1 MIIRQLAI
9 GIVSI
14 GVSTFSSA
22 GIIQLGSSA
31 GLSAGSAVHS
41 FPDALGSSY
50 SDTVAYAVGGNT
62 VTFSASGD
70 TLTRFEAGVDY
81 LTTAFS
87 TNTQLLF
94 ASGNFG
100 ASAPVTLSFATPVL
114 EVGFNLE
121 EAAFGDYVIRFTAF
135 NGATSLGTFTA
146 SGNDPDRLS
155 FVGAAATA
163 GDVITSLLISDDQ
176 GNDLAFG
183 PIAFGTSTEPP
194 PPPPSVSAPAS
205 LALMVL
211 GLGVMT
217 RIRRRI
223 IS

>member
-1 MIIRQLAI
+1 MIIQRLVIAAMSM
-9 GIVSI
+9 GL
-14 GVSTFSSA
+14 STFSAA
-22 GIIQLGSSA
+22 GILQLSSA
-31 GLSAGSAVHS
+31 AALSSGSAVHS

-50 SDTVAYAVGGNT
+50 SDTASYAVGGNT
-62 VTFSASGD
+62 LTFSASGE

-94 ASGNFG
+94 ASGSFG
-100 ASAPVTLSFATPVL
+100 ASAPVRLSFATPVL
-114 EVGFNLE
+114 EVGFGLE
-121 EAAFGDYVIRFTAF
+121 EAAFGDYVITFTAF

-146 SGNDPDRLS
+146 SGNDPDHLS
-155 FVGAAATA
+155 FVGATATA

-194 PPPPSVSAPAS
+194 PPPPPVSAPAS
-205 LALMVL
+205 LALLVL
-211 GLGVMT
+211 GLGILT
-217 RIRRRI
+217 RMRRLSFR
-223 IS
+223 